1 MDLCVDETFLN
12 AERERIIVLS
22 RIVKISEMADFVKCD
37 ITSPSETPTIIEEAT
52 PEEIEI
58 PLKPTID
65 EIMKLRSAIKDLHDR
80 HEEDRKCILIL
91 QSQIDHMRGAKCT
104 DSFESSFNLMFSAAS
119 YLWSKVPSISIG
131 ALLKESK
138 KRNKKKDTRGISS
151 ASTSTTYSTK
161 KLKNAAIK
169 PDSKRKSN

>member
-1 MDLCVDETFLN
+1 VETG
-12 AERERIIVLS
+12 
-22 RIVKISEMADFVKCD
+22 ISAK
-37 ITSPSETPTIIEEAT
+37 PSV
-52 PEEIEI
+52 EEI
-58 PLKPTID
+58 L
-65 EIMKLRSAIKDLHDR
+65 KLRNAIKELHER

-104 DSFESSFNLMFSAAS
+104 DSFESSFNLMFSVAS
-119 YLWSKVPSISIG
+119 YLWSKVPSLSIG

-169 PDSKRKSN
+169 IEPKRKPATN